1 MFQNYTACLSHVSM
15 QYEKVNNTQG
25 GHFRSKSN
33 PPSLSH
39 REMLAVIWALLVA
52 WPRIGHL
59 WWMCGHKPGSYWVQI
74 MLSPYHQLSSVAT
87 IAGNVG
93 PQWRSCGHPST
104 QPTQP
109 LDLKGGSLW
118 LLKYNQRTLPSHKH
132 LKHIWMYSADKLFQL
147 ILSLYYV
154 CCYVALSHIHTS
166 YLSFFLHW
174 QNFWRIIF
182 TPKKPVNYDKIH
194 SKLAIFC
201 VITAKYTV
209 NCQFF
214 ALLRQNTQ

>member
-1 MFQNYTACLSHVSM
+1 MFQNHTGCLSHVFM
-15 QYEKVNNTQG
+15 QCEKVNNAQG

-33 PPSLSH
+33 PPCLSH

-59 WWMCGHKPGSYWVQI
+59 WWMCGHKPGSYWGQK
-74 MLSPYHQLSSVAT
+74 MRYHQLFTAT

-118 LLKYNQRTLPSHKH
+118 LLKYNQWTLSSHKH
-132 LKHIWMYSADKLFQL
+132 LKQTWMYSVANSF
-147 ILSLYYV
+147 SWSWVYTMF
-154 CCYVALSHIHTS
+154 YVAQKP
-166 YLSFFLHW
+166 HW
-174 QNFWRIIF
+174 WF
-182 TPKKPVNYDKIH
+182 V
-194 SKLAIFC
+194 
-201 VITAKYTV
+201 
-209 NCQFF
+209 
-214 ALLRQNTQ
+214 